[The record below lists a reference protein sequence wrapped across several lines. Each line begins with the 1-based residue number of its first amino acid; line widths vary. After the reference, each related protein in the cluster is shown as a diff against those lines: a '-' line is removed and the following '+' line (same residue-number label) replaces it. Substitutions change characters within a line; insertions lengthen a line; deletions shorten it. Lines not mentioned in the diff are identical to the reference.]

1 MKIIHAIALA
11 AAVALPSAAL
21 AQGSAGTNSSAAG
34 APGQP
39 GSPATPQAGAGTAGG
54 AAVGQL
60 DPQTFVQMATSSN
73 MLEIESSRL
82 AQKSSERQDVRAFAD
97 MMVADHT
104 NATRQM
110 QQAVASSA
118 GARSSAT
125 SSGAAAMMPQH
136 KQMLDQLARATGD
149 QFDLQYIQLQR
160 QAHQEA
166 VALFTNYAQ
175 SGTDQALKQFAVKT
189 LPVLQK
195 HAEAANAL
203 GR

>member
-1 MKIIHAIALA
+1 MKIIHAIALV
-11 AAVALPSAAL
+11 AAVALPNAAL
-21 AQGSAGTNSSAAG
+21 AQGSAGTNSTAAG

-39 GSPATPQAGAGTAGG
+39 GSPATPQVGAGQAGS
-54 AAVGQL
+54 AAGQL

-82 AQKSSERQDVRAFAD
+82 AQKSSKRQDVRAFAD
-97 MMVADHT
+97 MMVDDHT
-104 NATRQM
+104 NATKQM
-110 QQAVASSA
+110 QQAVAASG
-118 GARSSAT
+118 GARSAAT

-136 KQMLDQLARATGD
+136 KQMLDQLAKATGD
-149 QFDLQYIQLQR
+149 QFDMQYIQLQR